1 MKKYSK
7 QPAPFTTEEIAR
19 IEKQIEFAIS
29 KKSPCTVEQLRDIAE
44 KAVLRDRKKLSNT
57 NDAKWEQRAKVE
69 AISNDPNHTFEW
81 FGYGTQA
88 AYQRACL
95 GSKFN

>member
-44 KAVLRDRKKLSNT
+44 KAVLRDRKKISNS

-69 AISNDPNHTFEW
+69 AISNDPNHTFDW
-81 FGYGTQA
+81 FGHGTQA